1 MVFIKNSQITNLI
14 FKSEMFILQITIPG
28 AARSWEEQ
36 LKGLRAGRQNTVLTK
51 SNTIRCLC
59 KMLINPNLM
68 LKKKEQIKLTKS
80 EGPC

>member
-1 MVFIKNSQITNLI
+1 
-14 FKSEMFILQITIPG
+14 MFILQITIPG

-36 LKGLRAGRQNTVLTK
+36 LKGLRAGRQNTVFTK
-51 SNTIRCLC
+51 SNTIQFLC
-59 KMLINPNLM
+59 KMLINPNPM